1 MAFGHDKHGKDSGE
15 KDESEQE
22 DDVDGGEIVVF
33 SLIVALKKNN
43 VKYSTGYQI
52 DTSSLQPIFDHVH
65 LNLERICLVLK
76 REQKRCGYLS
86 K

>member
-52 DTSSLQPIFDHVH
+52 DTSSLQPIFDYVH

-76 REQKRCGYLS
+76 REQNRCGYLS

>member
-22 DDVDGGEIVVF
+22 DDVDGEEIAVF
-33 SLIVALKKNN
+33 GLIVAVKKNN

-52 DTSSLQPIFDHVH
+52 I
-65 LNLERICLVLK
+65 
-76 REQKRCGYLS
+76 
-86 K
+86 